1 MRPQEVGEV
10 GKVMLCKTVQFS
22 VTDSP
27 GDVQV
32 FPFPAV
38 IDTFV
43 PAVGFFGKG
52 QGDIYTD
59 RKDYHGP
66 YWTENI

>member
-1 MRPQEVGEV
+1 M
-10 GKVMLCKTVQFS
+10 
-22 VTDSP
+22 TDSP
-27 GDVQV
+27 GDVRV

-43 PAVGFFGKG
+43 LAVGFFGKG
-52 QGDIYTD
+52 QGDIDTD